1 MNRRRGIRT
10 WNETRIGEAMAESGH
25 WHYLLPGER
34 SCICGSIPVRLA
46 ALPPTWAFGVLAIV
60 ITIIVAVAAGLP

>member
-1 MNRRRGIRT
+1 MTRRRGLRT
-10 WNETRIGEAMAESGH
+10 WNETRLGAAMAEDGH

-34 SCICGSIPVRLA
+34 SCVCGSTLVRLA
-46 ALPPTWAFGVLAIV
+46 CLPPTWSLGVLAIV